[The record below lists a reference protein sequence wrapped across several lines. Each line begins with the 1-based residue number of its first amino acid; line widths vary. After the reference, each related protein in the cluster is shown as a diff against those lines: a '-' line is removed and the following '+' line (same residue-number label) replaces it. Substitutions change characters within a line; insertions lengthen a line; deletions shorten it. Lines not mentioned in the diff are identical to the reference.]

1 MSYTS
6 TINDAR
12 YSRYETE
19 ADQIKSELTL
29 NPGMKLYKEY
39 SKGYR
44 MILTADQDVKSSA
57 KRYWEIST
65 GTVTE
70 YFLEGKD
77 LQINTIEL

>member
-1 MSYTS
+1 MNYVS

-19 ADQIKSELTL
+19 ADQIKAELIL

-44 MILTADQDVKSSA
+44 MILNADQDVKQSA
-57 KRYWEIST
+57 RTYWDITT
-65 GTVTE
+65 GNITE

-77 LQINTIEL
+77 LVINEVEL

>member
-1 MSYTS
+1 MNYVS

-19 ADQIKSELTL
+19 FDQIKAELIL

-44 MILTADQDVKSSA
+44 MILNADQDVKQSA
-57 KRYWEIST
+57 RTYWDITT
-65 GTVTE
+65 GNIIE
-70 YFLEGKD
+70 YFLEGKE
-77 LQINTIEL
+77 LIISTIEL